1 MKEFWRRLVALAW
14 EAKAISSIRE
24 SRGGDLGVFADGK
37 FEFGGFF
44 IGKVWENVGKS
55 AGGR

>member
-1 MKEFWRRLVALAW
+1 MALAW
-14 EAKAISSIRE
+14 EAKAISSLRE
-24 SRGGDLGVFADGK
+24 SRGGDLGVFGDGK

-44 IGKVWENVGKS
+44 IGKVWENVGNS